1 MANRPGIESAVC
13 ERIHLNHRGFQAT
26 SAIAVAVALLLPC
39 AAAGAWTA
47 RAGDST
53 QDNANSTAAT
63 TSAASSPAPAADPW
77 IGAWEGAL
85 DVGPAKLRLVFHITK
100 EDGGGYGSTLD
111 SIDQG
116 ARGIPVASVTVDG
129 DSISMDLPSVRGRY
143 DGKRAPS
150 QNELAGEWK
159 QSGQTFPLALKRVD
173 KPSELVRPQ
182 HPKPPFPYE
191 VLEVDFENVGGG
203 AKLAGTLTVPPG
215 EGPFPAALL
224 ITGSGAQDRDETIFG
239 HKPFLVLADHLT
251 RQGVVVLR
259 TDDRGIGGS
268 TGEAEKATSEDFAGD
283 VMAGVEFLKKRPE
296 VDPRKIG
303 LVGHS
308 EGGMIAP
315 MVAVRTKDVAY
326 IVLMAGTAVPGDELL
341 YLQSAL
347 LMRAGGASDEEVQDN
362 RKLQEK
368 IFRLIREEPSL
379 DKGLEQARQLLR
391 EHFAEIPEAQKAQAG
406 NIEQYVAQHSRVV
419 GIPWF
424 RYFVTYDPRT
434 TLRKVT
440 CPVLAIN
447 GEKDLQVS
455 PKQNLP
461 EIEKALTAAGN
472 KDVTVR
478 ELPGLNHLFQHAT
491 TGAVTEYGQIEE
503 TFSPEALE
511 IISDWIQ
518 SRFGRKPGH

>member
-1 MANRPGIESAVC
+1 MAKLAGIESGVWV
-13 ERIHLNHRGFQAT
+13 RLPLNYRRFQAT

-39 AAAGAWTA
+39 AAEGALMA
-47 RAGDST
+47 RAADS
-53 QDNANSTAAT
+53 DNENANSTAAT
-63 TSAASSPAPAADPW
+63 TSAASPTAPAADPW

-85 DVGPAKLRLVFHITK
+85 EVGPAKLRLVFHITSK
-100 EDGGGYGSTLD
+100 DGGGYGATVD

-116 ARGIPVASVTVDG
+116 TNGIPVATVTVDA
-129 DSISMDLPSVRGRY
+129 DAIAMDLPAIRGRY
-143 DGKRAPS
+143 DGKRAAS
-150 QNELAGEWK
+150 QVELAGEWK
-159 QSGQTFPLALKRVD
+159 QSGQTFPLNLKRVE
-173 KPSELVRPQ
+173 KPSELLRPQ
-182 HPKPPFPYE
+182 HPKPPFPYT
-191 VLEVDFENVGGG
+191 VLEVDYENTAAG

-224 ITGSGAQDRDETIFG
+224 ITGSGGQDRDETIFG

-251 RQGVVVLR
+251 RSGVVVLR
-259 TDDRGIGGS
+259 VDDRGVGGS
-268 TGEAEKATSEDFAGD
+268 TGETEKATSEDFAGD
-283 VMAGVEFLKKRPE
+283 VMAGVEFLNKRPE
-296 VDPRKIG
+296 VDARKIG

-315 MVAVRTKDVAY
+315 MVAARTKDVAY

-341 YLQSAL
+341 YEQSAL
-347 LMRAGGASDEEVQDN
+347 LMRAGGASDDEVQDN

-379 DKGLEQARQLLR
+379 EKGLEQARQLLR

-478 ELPGLNHLFQHAT
+478 ELPGLNHLFQPAA

-503 TFSPEALE
+503 TFSPEALK
-511 IISDWIQ
+511 IISDWIHM
-518 SRFGRKPGH
+518 RFGRKPGP